1 VLVFIA
7 RIHIFPI
14 AEGKGRR
21 SKDVLMKKYVLAIA
35 IASGAF
41 FGLSA
46 QAAPVSPA
54 VSGLQ
59 GQVTGDAVKVFHC
72 RGWSGGWHCGGGW
85 GHGRYW
91 SHRRWGSGGWGHGR
105 HWSHRRWGS
114 WNW

>member
-1 VLVFIA
+1 M
-7 RIHIFPI
+7 
-14 AEGKGRR
+14 
-21 SKDVLMKKYVLAIA
+21 LMKKYVLAIA

-41 FGLSA
+41 LGLSA
-46 QAAPVSPA
+46 QAAPVSSA
-54 VSGLQ
+54 VSGVQ
-59 GQVTGDAVKVFHC
+59 SQVTGDAVKVFHC
-72 RGWSGGWHCGGGW
+72 RGWSGGWGCGGGW